1 MNYATIIQWSCRK
14 VCNKEGS
21 VVGLG
26 ESFFCVCAQGW
37 LPLYLRDGFGEKS
50 NWSGEWGLRSG
61 NMSVTITRTGQDRRA
76 WQTITSNR
84 RELGKMG
91 QEDVSAPIW
100 SGHGKGKLAPDP
112 GDSLSNYRGCILRQQ
127 QSPAS
132 HFLADIPCN
141 WKLNY
146 DDDGRRRLAGN
157 WL

>member
-1 MNYATIIQWSCRK
+1 
-14 VCNKEGS
+14 
-21 VVGLG
+21 
-26 ESFFCVCAQGW
+26 
-37 LPLYLRDGFGEKS
+37 
-50 NWSGEWGLRSG
+50 
-61 NMSVTITRTGQDRRA
+61 
-76 WQTITSNR
+76 
-84 RELGKMG
+84 MG

-146 DDDGRRRLAGN
+146 DDDDLLATGCKSSHLVHLGVSDLIHQTEMITIARPRIPDWTEELIRIRSN
-157 WL
+157 HLALAWIFN